1 MVTRNKVSGIKRS
14 EHSIMLYAL
23 STCVWCRKVKRLLD
37 NLGLP
42 YEYIYVDQ
50 LTERDKSEVIDEV
63 KVFNPL
69 CTFPTMV
76 IDGEKCIVG
85 FKEEQ
90 IKEALQ

>member
-14 EHSIMLYAL
+14 EHSIVLYTL
-23 STCVWCRKVKRLLD
+23 STCVWCKKVKRLLD

-42 YEYIYVDQ
+42 YKHIYVDE
-50 LTERDKSEVIDEV
+50 LTGRDKSEAIDEV
-63 KVFNPL
+63 KAFNPL

-76 IDGEKCIVG
+76 IDGKKCIVG

-90 IKEALQ
+90 IKEALL

>member
-1 MVTRNKVSGIKRS
+1 MVTPNKVNGVKRG

-23 STCVWCRKVKRLLD
+23 STCVWCKKVKKLLD
-37 NLGLP
+37 DLGFP
-42 YEYIYVDQ
+42 YEYIYVDE
-50 LTERDKSEVIDEV
+50 LTGRDKSETIDEV

-85 FKEEQ
+85 FKEDQ
-90 IKEALQ
+90 IREALR